1 MQPKRLIDAA
11 VADIRAA
18 ESRLAGI
25 VADLQRTGVWTGAD
39 ADRFQREWNDLVRGR
54 LLSAAS
60 QLEGTRYTPAE

>member
-1 MQPKRLIDAA
+1 MQPKRLIDSA

-18 ESRLAGI
+18 ESRLTGI
-25 VADLQRTGVWTGAD
+25 VAELQQAGVWSGAD
-39 ADRFQREWNDLVRGR
+39 ADRFQRDWNDLVRSR